1 MTSRS
6 HASRGFTLVELM
18 IVVVILGVLAAVAV
32 AAFTRYVKRSKAAE
46 ASTNLGAIYHAE
58 VTYYDHSGERYEES
72 GFVTIDELT
81 PNDSPGSAK
90 YPANVALWTAREDW
104 AALGFALATAH
115 YYAYMVDGPGGGG
128 GEGMPTL
135 GPGDAFTARAIGNL
149 DGDAVQSTYSV
160 AGTIAPSGELQR
172 DPLEIVDELE

>member
-1 MTSRS
+1 MTTRS
-6 HASRGFTLVELM
+6 PASRGFTLVELM

-58 VTYYDHSGERYEES
+58 VAYYNQSGERFEES
-72 GFVTIDELT
+72 GFVAAPELT

-90 YPANVALWTAREDW
+90 YPANVALWVAREEW
-104 AALGFALATAH
+104 ATLGFALSTAH
-115 YYAYMVDGPGGGG
+115 YYAYMVEGPAGGGP
-128 GEGMPTL
+128 MPSL
-135 GPGDAFTARAIGNL
+135 GPGDAFTARAVGNL
-149 DGDAVQSTYSV
+149 DGDGVQSTYLL

-172 DPLEIVDELE
+172 DPIEIVDELE